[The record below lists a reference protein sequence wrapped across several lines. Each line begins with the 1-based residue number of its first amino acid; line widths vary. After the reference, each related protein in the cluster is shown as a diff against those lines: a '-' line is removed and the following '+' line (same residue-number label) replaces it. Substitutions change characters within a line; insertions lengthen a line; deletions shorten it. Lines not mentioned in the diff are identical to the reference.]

1 MKKIYYEKVGRRY
14 KPVAEYDPDYMDS
27 FPKGNH
33 LVICYPGGKSTK
45 YNVDPNRAALI
56 AAGFMAKD
64 KMVKAIYEAAKMHR
78 QEHEGNALTNE
89 QLCAWNKFAKVM
101 GERGRY
107 IQFQSSYDIIE
118 VGMKELEDEAAE
130 LMTHP
135 AVKDAYEQFLLV
147 CKMIKE
153 NK

>member
-56 AAGFMAKD
+56 AASFMAKD

-78 QEHEGNALTNE
+78 QGHEGNALTNE
-89 QLCAWNKFAKVM
+89 QLRAWNKFAKVM

-107 IQFQSSYDIIE
+107 IQFQSSYDIVE

>member
-64 KMVKAIYEAAKMHR
+64 KI
-78 QEHEGNALTNE
+78 
-89 QLCAWNKFAKVM
+89 
-101 GERGRY
+101 GRAH
-107 IQFQSSYDIIE
+107 
-118 VGMKELEDEAAE
+118 V
-130 LMTHP
+130 
-135 AVKDAYEQFLLV
+135 
-147 CKMIKE
+147 
-153 NK
+153 